1 MLHGTQGSALKY
13 LEWVESIGSNK
24 NKHCIIGHYIEQFDI
39 PIIIRSLVRGV
50 SDDIGKARIDKLTKA
65 ITHYIDTYPLFKD
78 CKAMWDASPCDYPQ
92 DTTIFQSFKLGDLY
106 NHVFSERLP
115 NAHTAVGDAK
125 ANLKLLLALDPTL
138 KYAKGYMKEMNELV
152 TKITQ

>member
-1 MLHGTQGSALKY
+1 MLHGTQGSALRY
-13 LEWVESIGSNK
+13 LEWVESIGSN
-24 NKHCIIGHYIEQFDI
+24 NKHCIIGHNIEQFDI

-50 SDDIGKARIDKLTKA
+50 SKDIGKARIDRFTKA
-65 ITHYIDTYPLFKD
+65 ITHYIDTYPLFRD
-78 CKAMWDASPCDYPQ
+78 SKAMWDASSLHTYPK

-138 KYAKGYMKEMNELV
+138 YYAKSYMKEVNELV